1 MAILRVENISAQIKG
16 RPALIINS
24 LGFEVNTGEIF
35 GLIGPSGSG
44 KTTTLRL
51 IAGFEQPFEGRI
63 VFDGRVLEDLGVHV
77 TPERRGIGFV
87 FQDLALFPHLSV
99 LENVTFG
106 LNRLPRDR
114 RRSRAL
120 EVLDAV
126 RLAGMEERRP
136 HELSGGEQQRV
147 ALARAMAPSPRLIL
161 LDEPFANL
169 DPSLRD
175 DVRARVREILKS
187 ERMTAV
193 LVTHD
198 HAEAMNIAERIG
210 VMRQGHLEQV
220 GMPKDLYQRPTTSF
234 VSEFLG
240 RKTIFRT
247 VAHEGGSD
255 EQTDRPRAPDGHR
268 FSGGGA

>member
-1 MAILRVENISAQIKG
+1 VTILRVENISAQIKG
-16 RPALIINS
+16 GPALIINALS
-24 LGFEVNTGEIF
+24 FEVESGEIF
-35 GLIGPSGSG
+35 ALIGPSGSG

-51 IAGFEQPFEGRI
+51 IAGFEQPFQGRI

-77 TPERRGIGFV
+77 PPERRGIGFV
-87 FQDLALFPHLSV
+87 FQDLALFPHLTV

-106 LNRLPRDR
+106 LNRVPRER
-114 RRSRAL
+114 RKSRAL
-120 EVLDAV
+120 EMLEAV
-126 RLAGMEERRP
+126 HLCGMEGRRP

-147 ALARAMAPSPRLIL
+147 ALARAMAPSPRLVL

-175 DVRARVREILKS
+175 EVRARVREILKS

-198 HAEAMNIAERIG
+198 HAEAMTIAERIA
-210 VMRQGHLEQV
+210 VMRSGHLEQV
-220 GMPKDLYQRPTTSF
+220 GEPKDLYQRPATGF

-240 RKTIFRT
+240 RKSIFRT
-247 VAHEGGSD
+247 VTHDQGADGGD
-255 EQTDRPRAPDGHR
+255 DRTPNDRTR
-268 FSGGGA
+268 ESGA

>member
-16 RPALIINS
+16 GPALIINS
-24 LGFEVNTGEIF
+24 LGFEVDTGEIF
-35 GLIGPSGSG
+35 ALIGPSGAG

-51 IAGFEQPFEGRI
+51 IAGFEQPFQGRI

-77 TPERRGIGFV
+77 PPERRGIGFV

-99 LENVTFG
+99 MENVTFG
-106 LNRLPRDR
+106 LNRLPKGR
-114 RRSRAL
+114 RKSRAL
-120 EVLDAV
+120 EMLEAV
-126 RLAGMEERRP
+126 RLEGMGHRRP

-147 ALARAMAPSPRLIL
+147 ALARAMAPSPRLVL

-175 DVRARVREILKS
+175 DVRAGVREILKS

-198 HAEAMNIAERIG
+198 HSEAMIVAERIG
-210 VMRQGHLEQV
+210 VMRAGHLEQV
-220 GMPKDLYQRPTTSF
+220 GVPRELYQQPATTF

-240 RKTIFRT
+240 RKSIFRT
-247 VAHEGGSD
+247 VSSDERASGRVGPPYDHHRREGG
-255 EQTDRPRAPDGHR
+255 G
-268 FSGGGA
+268 